1 MFISKLEKQQINEWV
16 NVLQMKVE
24 SLQNDVTF
32 LTGKL
37 KALEGKTKE
46 PVKAPKTSKA
56 SKAPRP
62 PRTEEQKLKQSA
74 YMKEWH
80 ARRRE
85 EARAAKSAVLETV

>member
-46 PVKAPKTSKA
+46 PVKASKEQ
-56 SKAPRP
+56 RP

-85 EARAAKSAVLETV
+85 KDRAAKSAVLETV

>member
-24 SLQNDVTF
+24 SLQNDVIF

-46 PVKAPKTSKA
+46 PVKAPK
-56 SKAPRP
+56 APRP
-62 PRTEEQKLKQSA
+62 PKTEEQKLKQAA
-74 YMKEWH
+74 YMKKWH

-85 EARAAKSAVLETV
+85 KDRAAKSAVLETV

>member
-24 SLQNDVTF
+24 SLQNDVMF

-46 PVKAPKTSKA
+46 PVKTTKA
-56 SKAPRP
+56 SKAS
-62 PRTEEQKLKQSA
+62 RTEAQKLKQAA

-85 EARAAKSAVLETV
+85 KDRAAKSAALETA

>member
-24 SLQNDVTF
+24 SLQNDVIF

-37 KALEGKTKE
+37 KALEVATKE
-46 PVKAPKTSKA
+46 PVKEPKASKA
-56 SKAPRP
+56 SKEQRP

-80 ARRRE
+80 ARKRKEKRE
-85 EARAAKSAVLETV
+85 AAELKVA

>member
-24 SLQNDVTF
+24 SLQNDVIF

-37 KALEGKTKE
+37 KALEGATKE
-46 PVKAPKTSKA
+46 PVKAPKAPKA
-56 SKAPRP
+56 LKAPRP

-74 YMKEWH
+74 YMKAWH
-80 ARRRE
+80 SRKRQEKRE
-85 EARAAKSAVLETV
+85 AAELKVA

>member
-1 MFISKLEKQQINEWV
+1 MFISKLEKQQINEWI

-46 PVKAPKTSKA
+46 PVKAPKA
-56 SKAPRP
+56 PKAPRP
-62 PRTEEQKLKQSA
+62 PRTEEQKIKQSA
-74 YMKEWH
+74 YMKAWH
-80 ARRRE
+80 ARKRQEKRE
-85 EARAAKSAVLETV
+85 AAERKDF

>member
-46 PVKAPKTSKA
+46 PVKAPKAPKA
-56 SKAPRP
+56 
-62 PRTEEQKLKQSA
+62 PRTEEQKLKQAA

-80 ARRRE
+80 ARKRQEKRE
-85 EARAAKSAVLETV
+85 AAELKVA

>member
-16 NVLQMKVE
+16 NDLQMKVE

-37 KALEGKTKE
+37 RALEGKTKK
-46 PVKAPKTSKA
+46 PANPIRAKK
-56 SKAPRP
+56 
-62 PRTEEQKLKQSA
+62 TEEQRKKQAA

-80 ARRRE
+80 RKNKLKKLAE
-85 EARAAKSAVLETV
+85 KAN

>member
-1 MFISKLEKQQINEWV
+1 MFISKLEKQQINEWI

-37 KALEGKTKE
+37 KALEGAAKE
-46 PVKAPKTSKA
+46 PVKAPKA
-56 SKAPRP
+56 PKAPRP
-62 PRTEEQKLKQSA
+62 PKTEEQKLKQAA
-74 YMKEWH
+74 YMKKWH

-85 EARAAKSAVLETV
+85 KDRAAKSAVLETV

>member
-24 SLQNDVTF
+24 SLQNDVIF

-37 KALEGKTKE
+37 KALEGAASV
-46 PVKAPKTSKA
+46 PVKAPKAPKA
-56 SKAPRP
+56 

-80 ARRRE
+80 ARKRQEKRE
-85 EARAAKSAVLETV
+85 AAELKVA

>member
-24 SLQNDVTF
+24 SLQNDVMF

-46 PVKAPKTSKA
+46 PVKAPKAPKA
-56 SKAPRP
+56 
-62 PRTEEQKLKQSA
+62 PRTEEQKLKQAA

-80 ARRRE
+80 ARKRQEKRE
-85 EARAAKSAVLETV
+85 AAELKVA

>member
-1 MFISKLEKQQINEWV
+1 MFISKLEKQQINEWI

-37 KALEGKTKE
+37 KALEGATKE
-46 PVKAPKTSKA
+46 PVKAPKA
-56 SKAPRP
+56 SRP
-62 PRTEEQKLKQSA
+62 PRTEEQRLKQAA

-80 ARRRE
+80 ARKRQEKRE
-85 EARAAKSAVLETV
+85 AVELKAA